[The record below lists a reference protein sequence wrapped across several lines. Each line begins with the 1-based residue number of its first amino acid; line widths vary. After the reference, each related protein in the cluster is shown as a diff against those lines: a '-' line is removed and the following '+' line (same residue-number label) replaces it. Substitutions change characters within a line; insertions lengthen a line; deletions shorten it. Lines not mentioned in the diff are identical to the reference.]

1 MKKIFSILMVALMA
15 TAIVSCN
22 KDDDSSSSTGGNGGG
37 NSQYAQW
44 LVGTWLVD
52 YASFNGTEE
61 TPQNM
66 RMEFYSNGTGLM
78 NDNGETLN
86 NEFGWSIA
94 GNAISITI
102 HSGKTLNFTITQMT
116 ENEATFTGTS
126 MPGREEEGAVVFR
139 IVKVN
144 NGGEDPVEAAANT
157 LVMNGVTY
165 HLVSTYTIGY
175 EGRSYASA
183 NTVELD
189 ENGESVYFIIADIE
203 AEDLNHTYHFGN
215 PAELGNTFFFIRDA
229 NYFIDYSDDSEIGP
243 ADFTSGTVTVSRN
256 DNLFEYKVAGIAK
269 GKSISFTMS
278 VPASEWDVPQN

>member
-1 MKKIFSILMVALMA
+1 MKKIFSILAVALMA

-22 KDDDSSSSTGGNGGG
+22 KDEDNSSSAGGNGGG
-37 NSQYAQW
+37 GNNSQYAQW

-66 RMEFYSNGTGLM
+66 RMEFYSNGTGLL
-78 NDNGETLN
+78 NDNGETEN
-86 NEFGWSIA
+86 NEFGWNIT
-94 GNAISITI
+94 GNAIAITI
-102 HSGKTLNFTITQMT
+102 HSGKVLNFTITQMT

-126 MPGREEEGAVVFR
+126 MPGYEEEGAVVIR

-144 NGGEDPVEAAANT
+144 NGGDNPVEAAANT
-157 LVMNGVTY
+157 LVMNGITY
-165 HLVSTYTIGY
+165 HLESTYTIGF

-189 ENGESVYFIIADIE
+189 ENGDPVYYIIADIE

-215 PAELGNTFFFIRDA
+215 PAELGSSFFFIRDA
-229 NYFIDYSDDSEIGP
+229 NYLIDMSEIGP
-243 ADFTSGTVTVSRN
+243 DNFTSGTITVSRN
-256 DNLFEYKVAGIAK
+256 ENLFEYKVAGVAD
-269 GKSISFTMS
+269 GKPISFTMS